1 MDNVP
6 TVVPPLVAATQA
18 ETPSP
23 DVPPPGE
30 STMPTPTT
38 EQQAAA
44 DRVFTDPHPAA
55 TLLGIL
61 SSAML
66 LRDVA
71 VDTFTVSEEEEET
84 ERKPR
89 GDGDPDNVE

>member
-6 TVVPPLVAATQA
+6 DVVPPLVAATQA

-23 DVPPPGE
+23 DLPPPGE
-30 STMPTPTT
+30 SSMPAPTA
-38 EQQAAA
+38 EQQTVA

-61 SSAML
+61 TSAML

-71 VDTFTVSEEEEET
+71 VDTFAVSEEEDEDKEE
-84 ERKPR
+84 KPKLNE
-89 GDGDPDNVE
+89 PEA